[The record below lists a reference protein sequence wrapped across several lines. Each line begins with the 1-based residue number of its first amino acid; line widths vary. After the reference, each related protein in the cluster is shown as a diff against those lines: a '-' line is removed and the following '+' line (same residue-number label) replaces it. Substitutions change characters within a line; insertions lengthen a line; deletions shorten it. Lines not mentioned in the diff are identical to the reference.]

1 MGCGCKKKVIIPPQ
15 PAQPAPPVPAPA
27 KVVLRESVPPPVHPP
42 KPLEPPQNEVNRIV
56 EKLNSITN
64 QVLI

>member
-1 MGCGCKKKVIIPPQ
+1 MACGCKKKVIIPPQ
-15 PAQPAPPVPAPA
+15 PAQPAPA
-27 KVVLRESVPPPVHPP
+27 KVVLRESVPPSILPP

-64 QVLI
+64 QAPI